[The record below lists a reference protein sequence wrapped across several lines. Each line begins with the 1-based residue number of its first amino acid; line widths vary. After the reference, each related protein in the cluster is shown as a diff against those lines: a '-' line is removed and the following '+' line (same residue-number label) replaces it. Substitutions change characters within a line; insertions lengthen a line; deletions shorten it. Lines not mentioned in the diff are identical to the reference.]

1 MSDGQNPMDALNA
14 LMEERNRYEQWLA
27 QLDARKGATPPHVFE
42 RVRGDYGARLNSVLD
57 QLAGRAT
64 ELQETAGTLA
74 ERVAALY
81 ADETALRDERAEAEL
96 RASVGEFT
104 EEHAR
109 DVMQRC
115 DEAISSLGSERAS
128 VGAELGRVQEILAV
142 AVRPPT
148 PPAGEAPIVP
158 IESLA
163 PEPVAA
169 PTIPAPVVAPQ
180 AAAPA
185 PPPLVAPQAAP
196 PVPAQQAPSRPAP
209 AGFDELAFLNSVVDR
224 PAPPQP
230 AMEAHAGPPAAD
242 SRADALTRREPAR
255 ATMLDAMDVEAPAP
269 PSPVPSRRNAAPTPV
284 LTSTP
289 LVAKEG
295 QEQNSTL
302 TPGSIPAFLK
312 DVPTEQ
318 IKTLKCQECGTMNY
332 PTEWYCERCGG
343 ELAAM

>member
-27 QLDARKGATPPHVFE
+27 QLDARKGSTPPHVFE

-104 EEHAR
+104 DEHAR
-109 DVMQRC
+109 EVIQRC
-115 DEAISSLGSERAS
+115 DEAISSLGNERAS

-163 PEPVAA
+163 PERVAG
-169 PTIPAPVVAPQ
+169 PTAPAPVVAPQ
-180 AAAPA
+180 AAVPA
-185 PPPLVAPQAAP
+185 PPPVAPQPAPQAAP
-196 PVPAQQAPSRPAP
+196 TRPAP
-209 AGFDELAFLNSVVDR
+209 ASFDELAFLNSVVDR

-230 AMEAHAGPPAAD
+230 AMEAHARPPAVD
-242 SRADALTRREPAR
+242 PRAEEATRREAVR
-255 ATMLDAMDVEAPAP
+255 STMVETMDVEAPAP

-295 QEQNSTL
+295 HEPNSTL

>member
-1 MSDGQNPMDALNA
+1 MSESTNSMDALNA
-14 LMEERNRYEQWLA
+14 LMEERSRYEQWLA
-27 QLDARKGATPPHVFE
+27 QLDARKGNTPSHVFD
-42 RVRGDYGARLNSVLD
+42 RVRGDYNDRLTRVLD

-64 ELQETAGTLA
+64 ELQETASTLA
-74 ERVAALY
+74 EKVAALY
-81 ADETALRDERAEAEL
+81 ADETTLRDERAEAEL
-96 RASVGEFT
+96 RAMVGEFSLD
-104 EEHAR
+104 HAR

-115 DEAISSLGSERAS
+115 DEAISSLGAERAQ

-148 PPAGEAPIVP
+148 PPAGEEPVIP

-163 PEPVAA
+163 PPV
-169 PTIPAPVVAPQ
+169 PVE
-180 AAAPA
+180 APA
-185 PPPLVAPQAAP
+185 PPPPAPVHAAP
-196 PVPAQQAPSRPAP
+196 PPAPKQQAPTASA
-209 AGFDELAFLNSVVDR
+209 FDELAFLQSVVEK
-224 PAPPQP
+224 PAPPAP
-230 AMEAHAGPPAAD
+230 SFAPPAPEPRPEIRSAAPPP
-242 SRADALTRREPAR
+242 RAQIVEP
-255 ATMLDAMDVEAPAP
+255 MDVEVPAAASAAPA
-269 PSPVPSRRNAAPTPV
+269 RRNVAPTPV

-289 LVAKEG
+289 LVEKDGKDA
-295 QEQNSTL
+295 NSAL

>member
-1 MSDGQNPMDALNA
+1 MSESQNPMDALNA

-27 QLDARKGATPPHVFE
+27 QLEARKGTTPTHVFD
-42 RVRGDYGARLNSVLD
+42 RVRGDYGERLNKVLD
-57 QLAGRAT
+57 TLSGRAT
-64 ELQETAGTLA
+64 DLQATAGTLA
-74 ERVAALY
+74 EKVAELY
-81 ADETALRDERAEAEL
+81 ASETTLRDERAEAEL
-96 RASVGEFT
+96 RAAVGEFT
-104 EEHAR
+104 LEHAR
-109 DVMQRC
+109 EVMQRC
-115 DEAISSLGSERAS
+115 DEAISTLGSERAT

-163 PEPVAA
+163 PPPGAA
-169 PTIPAPVVAPQ
+169 PAPAPVEAAPARVRTPV

-185 PPPLVAPQAAP
+185 K
-196 PVPAQQAPSRPAP
+196 PSPAP
-209 AGFDELAFLNSVVDR
+209 APSSFDELAFLNSVVDKPASAPR
-224 PAPPQP
+224 PTTPVQAP
-230 AMEAHAGPPAAD
+230 
-242 SRADALTRREPAR
+242 
-255 ATMLDAMDVEAPAP
+255 P
-269 PSPVPSRRNAAPTPV
+269 PSPEPRAQAMHAAPPARVAMHDHVDSDVPATAGLAPSRRTAAPTPV

-289 LVAKEG
+289 LVEKEG
-295 QEQNSTL
+295 MDANSNL

-312 DVPTEQ
+312 DMPTEQ

>member
-1 MSDGQNPMDALNA
+1 MSDGQNPMDVLNA

-27 QLDARKGATPPHVFE
+27 QLDARRGSTPPHVFE
-42 RVRGDYGARLNSVLD
+42 RVRGDYGARLNTVLD

-104 EEHAR
+104 DEHAR
-109 DVMQRC
+109 EVIQRC
-115 DEAISSLGSERAS
+115 DEAISSLGNERAS

-163 PEPVAA
+163 PEPVVV
-169 PTIPAPVVAPQ
+169 PDVPAPVVAPH
-180 AAAPA
+180 AAAPTA
-185 PPPLVAPQAAP
+185 PPPAAPQP
-196 PVPAQQAPSRPAP
+196 APSRPAP

-224 PAPPQP
+224 PAPPQ
-230 AMEAHAGPPAAD
+230 AAREAHAGPPPAD
-242 SRADALTRREPAR
+242 SRAEDHARREPAR
-255 ATMLDAMDVEAPAP
+255 ATMLETMDVEAPAP
-269 PSPVPSRRNAAPTPV
+269 PSPAPSRRNAAPTPV

-289 LVAKEG
+289 LIAREG
-295 QEQNSTL
+295 HEPNSTL

>member
-14 LMEERNRYEQWLA
+14 LMEERNRYEQWLT
-27 QLDARKGATPPHVFE
+27 QLDARKGSTPPHVFE
-42 RVRGDYGARLNSVLD
+42 RVRGDYGARLNTVLD

-104 EEHAR
+104 DEHAR
-109 DVMQRC
+109 EVIQRC
-115 DEAISSLGSERAS
+115 DEAISSLGNERAS

-163 PEPVAA
+163 PERVAG
-169 PTIPAPVVAPQ
+169 PTAPAPVVAPQ
-180 AAAPA
+180 AAVPA
-185 PPPLVAPQAAP
+185 PPPVAPQPAPQAAP
-196 PVPAQQAPSRPAP
+196 TRPAP
-209 AGFDELAFLNSVVDR
+209 ASFDELAFLNSVVDR
-224 PAPPQP
+224 PAPTQP
-230 AMEAHAGPPAAD
+230 AMEAHGRPPAAD
-242 SRADALTRREPAR
+242 PRAEEPTRREAAR
-255 ATMLDAMDVEAPAP
+255 STMVETMDVEAPTP
-269 PSPVPSRRNAAPTPV
+269 PSPAPSRRNAAPTPV

-289 LVAKEG
+289 LVGKEG
-295 QEQNSTL
+295 HEANSTL

-312 DVPTEQ
+312 DMPTEQ

>member
-1 MSDGQNPMDALNA
+1 MDVLNA
-14 LMEERNRYEQWLA
+14 LMEERARYEQWLA
-27 QLDARKGATPPHVFE
+27 QLEARKGTTPTHVFD
-42 RVRGDYGARLNSVLD
+42 RVRGDYGERLNKVLD

-64 ELQETAGTLA
+64 ELQATAGTLA

-96 RASVGEFT
+96 RASVGEFSLD
-104 EEHAR
+104 HAR

-115 DEAISSLGSERAS
+115 DDAINALGAERAS

-148 PPAGEAPIVP
+148 PPVGEPSVPEPIVP

-163 PEPVAA
+163 PPV
-169 PTIPAPVVAPQ
+169 PPQ
-180 AAAPA
+180 AVAQPA
-185 PPPLVAPQAAP
+185 PPPVQPPAP
-196 PVPAQQAPSRPAP
+196 PPHRPAP
-209 AGFDELAFLNSVVDR
+209 VSSFDELAFLQSVVDR
-224 PAPPQP
+224 PAPAPMQIDVAPHAPEPRSDSRP
-230 AMEAHAGPPAAD
+230 APVATRAPMIDPVDVEVPAAA
-242 SRADALTRREPAR
+242 SAA
-255 ATMLDAMDVEAPAP
+255 
-269 PSPVPSRRNAAPTPV
+269 PSRRNAAPTPV

-289 LVAKEG
+289 LVEKDG
-295 QEQNSTL
+295 QDANSTL